1 MSNKPIIQL
10 KQLTKSYQ
18 EGSKRRLVLDQLDLS
33 VAEGQMYV
41 LLGRSGSGKS
51 TMLNLLSGIDMP
63 DTGQVI
69 IDGTDISK
77 MNEKDRTKYRRDNI
91 GFVFQSF
98 NLISTLT
105 AFENVLLP
113 LSLKGDDP
121 TESEQKAQFFLDQ
134 VGLGER
140 GGSYPDRLSGGEQQR
155 VAIARALAHEPKFIL
170 ADEPTGNLDYK
181 TGSMVLNMLSDLVRE
196 NGRTMIIATHDREM
210 GQIADQVL
218 ELREG
223 SLHAMDAL
231 MDVAEKSERD
241 QFSQSVG
248 SSQTTEVTKPAQATS
263 DTEAIKASNE

>member
-1 MSNKPIIQL
+1 MSSKPIIQL
-10 KQLTKSYQ
+10 KRLSKSYQ
-18 EGSKRRLVLDQLDLS
+18 EGNKRRLVLNELDLS

-51 TMLNLLSGIDMP
+51 TMLNLLSGIDQP

-69 IDGTDISK
+69 IAGTDISK

-105 AFENVLLP
+105 AFENVVLP

-121 TESEQKAQFFLDQ
+121 VESEQKAQFFLDQ
-134 VGLGER
+134 VDLGDR

-181 TGSMVLNMLSDLVRE
+181 TGSMVLKMLGNLVRE

-223 SLHAMDAL
+223 SLHTMNTSLDL
-231 MDVAEKSERD
+231 TESSE
-241 QFSQSVG
+241 
-248 SSQTTEVTKPAQATS
+248 PAQATNE
-263 DTEAIKASNE
+263 TELTKASNE

>member
-1 MSNKPIIQL
+1 MSSKPIIQL
-10 KQLTKSYQ
+10 KQLSKSYQ
-18 EGSKRRLVLDQLDLS
+18 EGNKRRLVLNELELS

-51 TMLNLLSGIDMP
+51 TMLNLLSGIDQP

-105 AFENVLLP
+105 VFENVVLP
-113 LSLKGDDP
+113 LSLKGDNP
-121 TESEQKAQFFLDQ
+121 AESKQKAQFFLDQ
-134 VGLGER
+134 VGLVDRGE
-140 GGSYPDRLSGGEQQR
+140 SYPDRLSGGEQQR

-181 TGSMVLNMLSDLVRE
+181 TGSLVLNMLSDLVRE
-196 NGRTMIIATHDREM
+196 NSRTMIIATHDREM
-210 GQIADQVL
+210 AQIADQVL

-223 SLHAMDAL
+223 SLHTMNASL
-231 MDVAEKSERD
+231 NVAKLSD
-241 QFSQSVG
+241 Q
-248 SSQTTEVTKPAQATS
+248 AQAINE
-263 DTEAIKASNE
+263 TESTKAFRA

>member
-1 MSNKPIIQL
+1 MSSKPIIQL
-10 KQLTKSYQ
+10 KRLSKSYQ
-18 EGSKRRLVLDQLDLS
+18 EGNKRRLVLNELDLS

-51 TMLNLLSGIDMP
+51 TMLNLLSGIDQP

-69 IDGTDISK
+69 IAGTDISN

-105 AFENVLLP
+105 AFENVVLP

-121 TESEQKAQFFLDQ
+121 AESEQKAQFFLDQ
-134 VGLGER
+134 VDLGDR

-181 TGSMVLNMLSDLVRE
+181 TGSMVLKMLGDLVRE

-223 SLHAMDAL
+223 SLHIMNTSLDL
-231 MDVAEKSERD
+231 TESSE
-241 QFSQSVG
+241 
-248 SSQTTEVTKPAQATS
+248 PAQATNE
-263 DTEAIKASNE
+263 TESTKASNE

>member
-1 MSNKPIIQL
+1 MSSKPIIEL
-10 KQLTKSYQ
+10 KRLSKSYQ
-18 EGSKRRLVLDQLDLS
+18 EGNKRRLVLNELDLS

-51 TMLNLLSGIDMP
+51 TMLNLLSGIDQP

-69 IDGTDISK
+69 IAGTDISK

-105 AFENVLLP
+105 AFENVVLP

-121 TESEQKAQFFLDQ
+121 AESEQKAQFFLDQ
-134 VGLGER
+134 VDLGDR

-181 TGSMVLNMLSDLVRE
+181 TGSMVLKMLGDLVRE

-223 SLHAMDAL
+223 SLHTINTSLDL
-231 MDVAEKSERD
+231 TESSE
-241 QFSQSVG
+241 
-248 SSQTTEVTKPAQATS
+248 PAQATNE
-263 DTEAIKASNE
+263 TESTKASNE

>member
-10 KQLTKSYQ
+10 KQLSKSYQ
-18 EGSKRRLVLDQLDLS
+18 EGNKRRLVLNELELS

-51 TMLNLLSGIDMP
+51 TMLNLLSGIDQP

-105 AFENVLLP
+105 VFENVVLP
-113 LSLKGDDP
+113 LSLKGDNP
-121 TESEQKAQFFLDQ
+121 AESKQKAQFFLDQ
-134 VGLGER
+134 VGLGDR

-181 TGSMVLNMLSDLVRE
+181 TGSLVLNMLSDLVRE
-196 NGRTMIIATHDREM
+196 NSRTMIIATHDREM
-210 GQIADQVL
+210 AQIADQVL

-223 SLHAMDAL
+223 SLHTMNASL
-231 MDVAEKSERD
+231 NVAKLSE
-241 QFSQSVG
+241 Q
-248 SSQTTEVTKPAQATS
+248 AQAINE
-263 DTEAIKASNE
+263 TESTKAFRA

>member
-1 MSNKPIIQL
+1 MSSKPIIQL
-10 KQLTKSYQ
+10 KQLSKSYQ
-18 EGSKRRLVLDQLDLS
+18 EGNKRRLVLNELELS

-51 TMLNLLSGIDMP
+51 TMLNLLSGIDQP

-105 AFENVLLP
+105 VFENVVLP
-113 LSLKGDDP
+113 LSLKGDNP
-121 TESEQKAQFFLDQ
+121 AESKQKAQFFLDQ
-134 VGLGER
+134 VGLGDR
-140 GGSYPDRLSGGEQQR
+140 AGSYPDRLSGGEQQR

-181 TGSMVLNMLSDLVRE
+181 TGSLVLNMLSDLVRE
-196 NGRTMIIATHDREM
+196 NSRTMIIATHDREM
-210 GQIADQVL
+210 AQIADQVL

-223 SLHAMDAL
+223 SLHTMNASL
-231 MDVAEKSERD
+231 NVAKLSE
-241 QFSQSVG
+241 Q
-248 SSQTTEVTKPAQATS
+248 AQAINE
-263 DTEAIKASNE
+263 TESTKAFRA

>member
-1 MSNKPIIQL
+1 MSSKPIIEL
-10 KQLTKSYQ
+10 KRLSKSYQ
-18 EGSKRRLVLDQLDLS
+18 EGNKRRFVLNELDLS

-51 TMLNLLSGIDMP
+51 TMLNLLSGIDQP

-69 IDGTDISK
+69 IAGTDISK

-105 AFENVLLP
+105 AFENVVLP

-121 TESEQKAQFFLDQ
+121 AESEQKAQFFLDQ
-134 VGLGER
+134 VDLGDR

-181 TGSMVLNMLSDLVRE
+181 TGSMVLKMLGDLVRE

-223 SLHAMDAL
+223 SLHTMNTSLDL
-231 MDVAEKSERD
+231 TESSE
-241 QFSQSVG
+241 
-248 SSQTTEVTKPAQATS
+248 PAQATNE
-263 DTEAIKASNE
+263 TELTKASNE

>member
-51 TMLNLLSGIDMP
+51 TMLNLLSGIDQP

-69 IDGTDISK
+69 IAGTDISK

-105 AFENVLLP
+105 AFENVVLP

-121 TESEQKAQFFLDQ
+121 AESEQKAQFFLDQ
-134 VGLGER
+134 VDLGDR

-181 TGSMVLNMLSDLVRE
+181 TGSMVLKMLGDLVRE

-223 SLHAMDAL
+223 SLHTINTSLDL
-231 MDVAEKSERD
+231 TESSE
-241 QFSQSVG
+241 
-248 SSQTTEVTKPAQATS
+248 PAQATNE
-263 DTEAIKASNE
+263 TESTKASNE

>member
-1 MSNKPIIQL
+1 MSSKPIIQL

-18 EGSKRRLVLDQLDLS
+18 EGSKRRLVLNQLELS
-33 VAEGQMYV
+33 VSQGQMYV

-51 TMLNLLSGIDMP
+51 TMLNLLSGIDQP

-105 AFENVLLP
+105 AFENVILP

-121 TESEQKAQFFLDQ
+121 IESEKKAKLFLDQ
-134 VGLGER
+134 VGLGDR
-140 GGSYPDRLSGGEQQR
+140 GGSYPDLLSGGEQQR

-181 TGSMVLNMLSDLVRE
+181 TGSIVLNMLSDLVRE

-223 SLHAMDAL
+223 SLHAMNAS
-231 MDVAEKSERD
+231 MDSAELSKTAK
-241 QFSQSVG
+241 QL
-248 SSQTTEVTKPAQATS
+248 TKPNRPKHPTH
-263 DTEAIKASNE
+263 D

>member
-1 MSNKPIIQL
+1 MSSKPIIQL
-10 KQLTKSYQ
+10 KQLSKSYQ
-18 EGSKRRLVLDQLDLS
+18 EGNKRRLVLNELELS

-51 TMLNLLSGIDMP
+51 TMLNLLSGIDQP

-105 AFENVLLP
+105 VFENVVLP
-113 LSLKGDDP
+113 LSLKGDNP
-121 TESEQKAQFFLDQ
+121 AESKQKAQFFLDQ
-134 VGLGER
+134 VGLGDR

-181 TGSMVLNMLSDLVRE
+181 TGSLVLNMLSDLIRD
-196 NGRTMIIATHDREM
+196 NSRTMIIATHDREM
-210 GQIADQVL
+210 AQIADQVL

-223 SLHAMDAL
+223 SLHTMNASL
-231 MDVAEKSERD
+231 NVAKLSE
-241 QFSQSVG
+241 Q
-248 SSQTTEVTKPAQATS
+248 AQAINE
-263 DTEAIKASNE
+263 TESTKAFRA

>member
-1 MSNKPIIQL
+1 MSSKPIIQL
-10 KQLTKSYQ
+10 KRLSKSYQ
-18 EGSKRRLVLDQLDLS
+18 EGNKRRLVLNELDLS
-33 VAEGQMYV
+33 VAESQMYV

-51 TMLNLLSGIDMP
+51 TMLNLLSGIDQP

-69 IDGTDISK
+69 IAGTDISN

-105 AFENVLLP
+105 AFENVVLP

-121 TESEQKAQFFLDQ
+121 AESEQKAQFFLDQ
-134 VGLGER
+134 VDLGDR

-181 TGSMVLNMLSDLVRE
+181 TGSMVLKMLGDLVRE

-223 SLHAMDAL
+223 SLHTMNTSLDL
-231 MDVAEKSERD
+231 TESSE
-241 QFSQSVG
+241 
-248 SSQTTEVTKPAQATS
+248 PAQATNE
-263 DTEAIKASNE
+263 TELTKASNE

>member
-1 MSNKPIIQL
+1 MSSKPIIEL
-10 KQLTKSYQ
+10 KRLSKSYQ
-18 EGSKRRLVLDQLDLS
+18 EGNKRRLVLNELDLS

-51 TMLNLLSGIDMP
+51 TMLNLLSGIDQP

-69 IDGTDISK
+69 IAGTDISK

-105 AFENVLLP
+105 AFENVVLP

-121 TESEQKAQFFLDQ
+121 AESEQKAQFFLDQ
-134 VGLGER
+134 VDLGDR

-181 TGSMVLNMLSDLVRE
+181 TGSMVLKMLGDLVRE

-223 SLHAMDAL
+223 SLHTMNTSLDL
-231 MDVAEKSERD
+231 TESSE
-241 QFSQSVG
+241 
-248 SSQTTEVTKPAQATS
+248 PAQATNE
-263 DTEAIKASNE
+263 TESTKASNE

>member
-1 MSNKPIIQL
+1 MSSKPIIQL
-10 KQLTKSYQ
+10 KRLSKSYQ
-18 EGSKRRLVLDQLDLS
+18 EGNKRRLVLNELDLS
-33 VAEGQMYV
+33 VAESQMYV

-51 TMLNLLSGIDMP
+51 TMLNLLSGIDQP

-69 IDGTDISK
+69 IAGTDISK

-105 AFENVLLP
+105 AFENVVLP

-121 TESEQKAQFFLDQ
+121 AESEQKAQFFLDQ
-134 VGLGER
+134 VDLGDR
-140 GGSYPDRLSGGEQQR
+140 GGSYLDRLSGGEQQR

-181 TGSMVLNMLSDLVRE
+181 TGSMVLKMLGDLVRE

-223 SLHAMDAL
+223 SLHTMNTSLDL
-231 MDVAEKSERD
+231 TESSE
-241 QFSQSVG
+241 
-248 SSQTTEVTKPAQATS
+248 PAQATNE
-263 DTEAIKASNE
+263 TELTKASNE

>member
-10 KQLTKSYQ
+10 KQLSKSYQ
-18 EGSKRRLVLDQLDLS
+18 EGNKRRLVLNELELS

-51 TMLNLLSGIDMP
+51 TMLNLLSGIDQP

-105 AFENVLLP
+105 VFENVVLP
-113 LSLKGDDP
+113 LSLKGDNP
-121 TESEQKAQFFLDQ
+121 AESKQKAQFFLDQ
-134 VGLGER
+134 VGLGDR

-181 TGSMVLNMLSDLVRE
+181 TGSLVLNMLSDLVRE
-196 NGRTMIIATHDREM
+196 NSRTMIIATHDREM
-210 GQIADQVL
+210 AQIGDQVL

-223 SLHAMDAL
+223 SLHAMNASL
-231 MDVAEKSERD
+231 NVAKLSE
-241 QFSQSVG
+241 Q
-248 SSQTTEVTKPAQATS
+248 AQAINE
-263 DTEAIKASNE
+263 TESTKAFRA

>member
-1 MSNKPIIQL
+1 MSSKPIIQL
-10 KQLTKSYQ
+10 KQLSKSYQ
-18 EGSKRRLVLDQLDLS
+18 EGNKRRLVLNELELS

-51 TMLNLLSGIDMP
+51 TMLNLLSGIDQP

-69 IDGTDISK
+69 INGTDISK

-105 AFENVLLP
+105 VFENVVLP
-113 LSLKGDDP
+113 LSLKGDNP
-121 TESEQKAQFFLDQ
+121 AESKQKAQFFLDQ
-134 VGLGER
+134 VGLGDR

-181 TGSMVLNMLSDLVRE
+181 TGSLVLNMLSDLVRE
-196 NGRTMIIATHDREM
+196 NSRTMIIATHDREM
-210 GQIADQVL
+210 AQIADQVL

-223 SLHAMDAL
+223 SLYAMNASL
-231 MDVAEKSERD
+231 NVAKLSE
-241 QFSQSVG
+241 Q
-248 SSQTTEVTKPAQATS
+248 AQAINK
-263 DTEAIKASNE
+263 TESTKAFRA

>member
-1 MSNKPIIQL
+1 MSSKPIIEL
-10 KQLTKSYQ
+10 KRLSKSYQ
-18 EGSKRRLVLDQLDLS
+18 EGNKRRLVLNELDLS

-51 TMLNLLSGIDMP
+51 TMLNLLSGIDQP

-69 IDGTDISK
+69 IAGTDISK

-105 AFENVLLP
+105 AFENVVLP

-121 TESEQKAQFFLDQ
+121 AESEQKAQFFLDQ
-134 VGLGER
+134 VDLGDR

-181 TGSMVLNMLSDLVRE
+181 TGSMVLKMLGDLVRE

-223 SLHAMDAL
+223 SLHTIDTSL
-231 MDVAEKSERD
+231 DLTESSE
-241 QFSQSVG
+241 
-248 SSQTTEVTKPAQATS
+248 PAQATNE
-263 DTEAIKASNE
+263 TESTKASNE

>member
-1 MSNKPIIQL
+1 MSSKPIIQL
-10 KQLTKSYQ
+10 KQLSKSYQ
-18 EGSKRRLVLDQLDLS
+18 EGNKRRLVLNELELS

-51 TMLNLLSGIDMP
+51 TMLNLLSGIDQP

-105 AFENVLLP
+105 VFENVVLP
-113 LSLKGDDP
+113 LSLKGDNP
-121 TESEQKAQFFLDQ
+121 AESKQKAQFFLDQ
-134 VGLGER
+134 VGLGDR

-181 TGSMVLNMLSDLVRE
+181 TGSLVLNMLSDLVRE
-196 NGRTMIIATHDREM
+196 NSRTMIIATHDREM
-210 GQIADQVL
+210 AQIADQVL

-223 SLHAMDAL
+223 SLHTMNASL
-231 MDVAEKSERD
+231 NVAKLSE
-241 QFSQSVG
+241 Q
-248 SSQTTEVTKPAQATS
+248 AQAINE
-263 DTEAIKASNE
+263 TESTKAFRA

>member
-1 MSNKPIIQL
+1 M
-10 KQLTKSYQ
+10 
-18 EGSKRRLVLDQLDLS
+18 
-33 VAEGQMYV
+33 
-41 LLGRSGSGKS
+41 
-51 TMLNLLSGIDMP
+51 
-63 DTGQVI
+63 
-69 IDGTDISK
+69 
-77 MNEKDRTKYRRDNI
+77 
-91 GFVFQSF
+91 
-98 NLISTLT
+98 
-105 AFENVLLP
+105 
-113 LSLKGDDP
+113 
-121 TESEQKAQFFLDQ
+121 
-134 VGLGER
+134 GLGER

-181 TGSMVLNMLSDLVRE
+181 TGSMVLNMLSNLVRE

-263 DTEAIKASNE
+263 ETEAIKASNE

>member
-1 MSNKPIIQL
+1 MSSKPIIQL
-10 KQLTKSYQ
+10 KQLSKSYQ
-18 EGSKRRLVLDQLDLS
+18 EGNKRRLVLNELELS

-51 TMLNLLSGIDMP
+51 TMLNLLSGIDQP

-105 AFENVLLP
+105 VFENVVLP
-113 LSLKGDDP
+113 LSLKGDNP
-121 TESEQKAQFFLDQ
+121 AESKQKAQFFLDQ
-134 VGLGER
+134 VGLGDR

-181 TGSMVLNMLSDLVRE
+181 TGSLVLNMLSDLVRE
-196 NGRTMIIATHDREM
+196 NSRTMIIATHDREM
-210 GQIADQVL
+210 AQIADQVL

-223 SLHAMDAL
+223 SLHAMNASL
-231 MDVAEKSERD
+231 NVAKLSE
-241 QFSQSVG
+241 Q
-248 SSQTTEVTKPAQATS
+248 AQAINE
-263 DTEAIKASNE
+263 TESTKAFRA

>member
-1 MSNKPIIQL
+1 MSSKPIIQL
-10 KQLTKSYQ
+10 KRLSKSYQ
-18 EGSKRRLVLDQLDLS
+18 EGNKRRLVLNELDLS
-33 VAEGQMYV
+33 VAESQMYV

-51 TMLNLLSGIDMP
+51 TMLNLLSGIDQP

-69 IDGTDISK
+69 IAGTDISN

-105 AFENVLLP
+105 AFENVVLP

-121 TESEQKAQFFLDQ
+121 VESEHKAQFFLDQ
-134 VGLGER
+134 VDLGDR

-181 TGSMVLNMLSDLVRE
+181 TGSMVLKMLGNLVRE

-223 SLHAMDAL
+223 SLHTMNTSLDL
-231 MDVAEKSERD
+231 TESSE
-241 QFSQSVG
+241 
-248 SSQTTEVTKPAQATS
+248 PAQATNE
-263 DTEAIKASNE
+263 TELTKASNE

>member
-10 KQLTKSYQ
+10 KQLSKSYQ
-18 EGSKRRLVLDQLDLS
+18 EGNKRRLVLNELELS

-51 TMLNLLSGIDMP
+51 TMLNLLSGIDQP

-105 AFENVLLP
+105 VFENVVLP
-113 LSLKGDDP
+113 LSLKGDNP
-121 TESEQKAQFFLDQ
+121 AESKQKAHFFLDQ
-134 VGLGER
+134 VGLGDR

-181 TGSMVLNMLSDLVRE
+181 TGSLVLNMLSDLVRE
-196 NGRTMIIATHDREM
+196 NSRTMIIATHDREM
-210 GQIADQVL
+210 AQIADQVL

-223 SLHAMDAL
+223 SLHTMNASL
-231 MDVAEKSERD
+231 NVAKLSE
-241 QFSQSVG
+241 Q
-248 SSQTTEVTKPAQATS
+248 AQAINE
-263 DTEAIKASNE
+263 TESTKAFRA

>member
-98 NLISTLT
+98 NSFYAHGFRKCSTSVV
-105 AFENVLLP
+105 FER
-113 LSLKGDDP
+113 DDP
-121 TESEQKAQFFLDQ
+121 IESEQKAQFW
-134 VGLGER
+134 
-140 GGSYPDRLSGGEQQR
+140 
-155 VAIARALAHEPKFIL
+155 
-170 ADEPTGNLDYK
+170 
-181 TGSMVLNMLSDLVRE
+181 
-196 NGRTMIIATHDREM
+196 
-210 GQIADQVL
+210 
-218 ELREG
+218 
-223 SLHAMDAL
+223 
-231 MDVAEKSERD
+231 
-241 QFSQSVG
+241 
-248 SSQTTEVTKPAQATS
+248 
-263 DTEAIKASNE
+263 IKWA

>member
-1 MSNKPIIQL
+1 MSSKPIIQL
-10 KQLTKSYQ
+10 KQLSKSYQ
-18 EGSKRRLVLDQLDLS
+18 EGNKRRLVLNELELS

-51 TMLNLLSGIDMP
+51 TMLNLLSGIDQP

-105 AFENVLLP
+105 VFENVVLP
-113 LSLKGDDP
+113 LSLKGDNP
-121 TESEQKAQFFLDQ
+121 AESKQKAQFFLDQ
-134 VGLGER
+134 VGLGDR

-181 TGSMVLNMLSDLVRE
+181 TGSLVLNMLSDLVRE
-196 NGRTMIIATHDREM
+196 NSRTMIIATHDREM
-210 GQIADQVL
+210 AQIADQVL
-218 ELREG
+218 ELHEG
-223 SLHAMDAL
+223 SLHTMNASL
-231 MDVAEKSERD
+231 NVAKLSE
-241 QFSQSVG
+241 Q
-248 SSQTTEVTKPAQATS
+248 AQAINE
-263 DTEAIKASNE
+263 TESTKAFRA

>member
-18 EGSKRRLVLDQLDLS
+18 EGSKRRLVLNELDLS

-51 TMLNLLSGIDMP
+51 TMLNLLSGIDQP
-63 DTGQVI
+63 DRGQVI

-77 MNEKDRTKYRRDNI
+77 MNEKDRTKYRRNNI
-91 GFVFQSF
+91 GFIFQSF

-105 AFENVLLP
+105 ASENVVLP

-121 TESEQKAQFFLDQ
+121 AESEQKAQFFLDQ

-181 TGSMVLNMLSDLVRE
+181 TGSMVLKMLSDLVRE

-223 SLHAMDAL
+223 SLHTMNTSLDAT
-231 MDVAEKSERD
+231 ESSE
-241 QFSQSVG
+241 
-248 SSQTTEVTKPAQATS
+248 PAQATNE
-263 DTEAIKASNE
+263 TEPTKASNE